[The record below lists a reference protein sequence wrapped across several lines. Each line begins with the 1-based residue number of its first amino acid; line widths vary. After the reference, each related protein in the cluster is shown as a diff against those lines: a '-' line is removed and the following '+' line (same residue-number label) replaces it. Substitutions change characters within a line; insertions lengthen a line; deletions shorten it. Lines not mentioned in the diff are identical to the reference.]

1 MSNKTIGSIMIREM
15 IRMKEM
21 GFSLRK
27 ISGSIGKSRTAISK
41 YLALIEAC
49 DLSFKELL
57 ELTSEDN
64 Y

>member
-1 MSNKTIGSIMIREM
+1 MIREM